1 MLLLQII
8 WNWKELF
15 FNCFGTYDVT
25 LLITGFV
32 FAALG
37 AILCAVGVI
46 SITGQ
51 NKTADPTPDPT
62 VVQFM
67 YKNRLGRV
75 VGGFIVVFVV
85 LRWIAPS
92 LTNVSTLCLF
102 SFSVGFFNYL
112 LTESLINL
120 SYSTLAKF
128 FPNLK
133 K

>member
-1 MLLLQII
+1 MPLQII
-8 WNWKELF
+8 WNWNELF
-15 FNCFGTYDVT
+15 FTCFGTYDAT
-25 LLITGFV
+25 LIVTGFL

-51 NKTADPTPDPT
+51 NKTPDPSPNPNA
-62 VVQFM
+62 VQFM

-92 LTNVSTLCLF
+92 LVNVSTLCLF
-102 SFSVGFFNYL
+102 SFATGFFNYL

-120 SYSTLAKF
+120 GYSTLSKF

-133 K
+133 Q